1 MHQSGHG
8 PRAPPKCQ
16 RLRHPGLGAG
26 RTLDSD
32 THHPPSGQGQVGAR
46 APESCGL
53 RGRRV
58 RDCGL
63 GQPWAPP
70 LPPLSKWPPPRCS
83 SWGLSTSLA
92 TGQRSE
98 RCVLS
103 RSSSSPGLGPQ
114 QTPPEAPGETVTL
127 KNCLGRRWGPKPRA
141 KKQTVVLGGMMLHS
155 PARQLG
161 LLRGFS
167 IPEPAWGMP
176 RGGPQG
182 EQSVHAAQHG
192 QNPPH

>member
-1 MHQSGHG
+1 MKMAKLLFFLKKKKSELYISPNSKQEREISRFRNEMGRAMSLRARQQGTGH
-8 PRAPPKCQ
+8 R
-16 RLRHPGLGAG
+16 
-26 RTLDSD
+26 
-32 THHPPSGQGQVGAR
+32 PPSQAWSSRQDQVGAQ

-53 RGRRV
+53 RGHRV
-58 RDCGL
+58 RGRGL
-63 GQPWAPP
+63 GQPRAPP
-70 LPPLSKWPPPRCS
+70 LPPLSKWPPPCCS
-83 SWGLSTSLA
+83 SWALSIGLA

-114 QTPPEAPGETVTL
+114 QTPLEAPEETVTL

-141 KKQTVVLGGMMLHS
+141 KKQTVGLGGTMLRS

-167 IPEPAWGMP
+167 TPEPA
-176 RGGPQG
+176 
-182 EQSVHAAQHG
+182 
-192 QNPPH
+192 